1 MKCNVADVLKKA
13 KEKLAGLAV
22 GTEERKQVEDVI
34 STLAMIYS
42 VKNGVDL
49 ATVTITPVRNT
60 PTLDSLPAHSSTT
73 KTMTYAGIGSRET
86 PPDVLEAMTKVSKWL
101 ANKGYKLNTGKTFGG
116 KEEGADKAFSDG
128 TTNKE
133 LFGPERIVE
142 GSREWE
148 VAKEL
153 HPNWSALTAKGSGSA
168 KLMARNTN
176 QVFGANL
183 DTPVDF
189 VLFYAKETAN
199 SIRPKGGTG
208 QAVEMARIKGIPT
221 VNMADAD
228 WRTQLIA
235 ILEADKGKQ
244 LAQPIGDSATTP
256 GTKNPTT
263 ATTTKSRFKIVV
275 SDAPDGIFIAGPEI
289 TTYTLSSDYSDRS
302 RAERVVGNTI
312 RTLFKVINFEATD
325 LEGVQEKIDFVKRHA
340 KDDERLLN
348 AVDVLASRI
357 VAGTT
362 VKSEIDHMKYA
373 ASSVLPKEQW
383 VKKAT
388 ELFDKYVLL
397 EDSMEELANYISNN
411 YGMLV
416 TITRQPE
423 KREVFISTH
432 SIKSTENIS
441 LTDKGVDVLNNSATE
456 TKDEAVVEDGSNAP
470 KAAGNAAKLNSDQQ
484 TAYNKISSMLSSKT
498 QHTFLLEG
506 AAGTGKSF
514 TLGQIIA
521 DAADRKKTEILLGA
535 VAHTAKDNLYFMA
548 KEYVT
553 ETARLEAV
561 VAVQMKQRLIE
572 KANNALLSQ
581 VEANIVLVVDEVSMM
596 LNKDIDDLTE
606 IVNNINSTNPY
617 VTVKMI
623 MLGDRAQLRPIV
635 VDVNY
640 VNGASSV
647 KVEGVSLSGSR
658 KVVDSKDMFVF
669 DMKENSTTDT
679 ALKLVRSIFGENAD
693 GTVSAEIRNDNGWLK
708 LVIPNK
714 NKLRG
719 KVFSTIN
726 KDAAHMLTKQM
737 RNITSTARLIN
748 MFREEAVESV
758 WDAENSSKYKDKLFS
773 ALNAVKNDRETGNGN
788 EFIGQGQKLSD
799 TSIQDLLDGRASVL
813 TAANKS
819 ATTINNTITKAVANK
834 MGKIAEYEQYGMFVG
849 QPLAMR
855 VNTAEDVKNN
865 AKVVVKELRLVGNS
879 AYNIYDNH
887 LAASFIGPMPEDA
900 KVLAIMFT
908 KTKVATVAADTG
920 TVDILALGTEE
931 LENIVKTPQT
941 FAEFASSNIKVIVQI
956 NKMPI
961 PVPVDYNVALL
972 AVKKLSV
979 EERMSILTPAAPT
992 YAFTIHKSQGMT
1004 MPRALVIDTMSFNPS
1019 LTAVQKLELLY
1030 VGLSRSSGN
1039 VAILQGRDVA
1049 NSIADQ
1055 VTTYLQKDE
1064 SMLQGDRLSQNMVI
1078 LDNSK
1083 AEEIE
1088 EALACKNKGK

>member
-13 KEKLAGLAV
+13 KEKLTGLAV
-22 GTEERKQVEDVI
+22 GTEERKQIEDVV
-34 STLAMIYS
+34 STLAMIDA
-42 VKNGVDL
+42 VKNGGKLASVPLELETSSYSKTISKLTAGVNDLRKYVD
-49 ATVTITPVRNT
+49 
-60 PTLDSLPAHSSTT
+60 STT
-73 KTMTYAGIGSRET
+73 SAGNVWGMRGKGGALSTFGNPFSRYTVGSTE
-86 PPDVLEAMTKVSKWL
+86 DGELSAMYYEW
-101 ANKGYKLNTGKTFGG
+101 LNTGAVPRSYNGDKKELLTARNNVLANIWQIKNVLDG
-116 KEEGADKAFSDG
+116 KKKIYYRGTAQYKELSHVLALLYYVKNSYDKVD
-128 TTNKE
+128 TTN
-133 LFGPERIVE
+133 I
-142 GSREWE
+142 
-148 VAKEL
+148 
-153 HPNWSALTAKGSGSA
+153 T
-168 KLMARNTN
+168 
-176 QVFGANL
+176 
-183 DTPVDF
+183 
-189 VLFYAKETAN
+189 
-199 SIRPKGGTG
+199 
-208 QAVEMARIKGIPT
+208 
-221 VNMADAD
+221 
-228 WRTQLIA
+228 
-235 ILEADKGKQ
+235 
-244 LAQPIGDSATTP
+244 
-256 GTKNPTT
+256 PTT
-263 ATTTKSRFKIVV
+263 ANVYFSTKENAILSNLYYRPFTYNGVNFVSVEHAYQSLKNGKGLDKDVYNDARWGTVV
-275 SDAPDGIFIAGPEI
+275 AGK
-289 TTYTLSSDYSDRS
+289 
-302 RAERVVGNTI
+302 AVKVVGKSGT
-312 RTLFKVINFEATD
+312 
-325 LEGVQEKIDFVKRHA
+325 KIA
-340 KDDERLLN
+340 N
-348 AVDVLASRI
+348 NWNVDVLMR
-357 VAGTT
+357 
-362 VKSEIDHMKYA
+362 K
-373 ASSVLPKEQW
+373 
-383 VKKAT
+383 
-388 ELFDKYVLL
+388 LL
-397 EDSMEELANYISNN
+397 EASFAQNPEATKALLETGNKTITHTQDSGVWRNELPRLL
-411 YGMLV
+411 MQLRDKLV
-416 TITRQPE
+416 TSDS
-423 KREVFISTH
+423 STGTAAVLVATKN
-432 SIKSTENIS
+432 SI
-441 LTDKGVDVLNNSATE
+441 DE
-456 TKDEAVVEDGSNAP
+456 TKDEAIAENDSNEP
-470 KAAGNAAKLNSDQQ
+470 KTAGNAAKLNSDQQ
-484 TAYNKISSMLSSKT
+484 TAYNKISSMLNSKT

-581 VEANIVLVVDEVSMM
+581 VEANIILVVDEVSMM

-640 VNGASSV
+640 VNGAGSV

-658 KVVDSKDMFVF
+658 KVVNNKDMFVF

-679 ALKLVRSIFGENAD
+679 ALKLVRSTFGENAD

-719 KVFSTIN
+719 KVFNTMS

-834 MGKIAEYEQYGMFVG
+834 MGKIVEYEQYGMFVG

-865 AKVVVKELRLVGNS
+865 AKVVVKELRLVGDS

-887 LAASFIGPMPEDA
+887 LAASFIGPISEDA

-920 TVDILALGTEE
+920 TVDILALGADE
-931 LENIVKTPQT
+931 LESIVKTPQT

-972 AVKKLSV
+972 AAKKLSV

-1083 AEEIE
+1083 AEEVE